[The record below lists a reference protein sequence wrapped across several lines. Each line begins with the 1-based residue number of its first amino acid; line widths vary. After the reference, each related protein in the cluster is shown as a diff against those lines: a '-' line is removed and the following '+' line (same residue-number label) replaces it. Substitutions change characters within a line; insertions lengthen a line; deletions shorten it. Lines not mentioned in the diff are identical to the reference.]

1 MEQMNKIMF
10 YSTLMMSSLMAISS
24 ISWFTVWI
32 SLEMNLISIMPLMK
46 NKMKNSSE
54 AMIKYFMIQT
64 MASTM
69 LLFSVLIFQLVKEI
83 NLIYST
89 YFLLNSAL
97 LMKMGAAP
105 LHFWYPEILS
115 GLSWESN
122 FIMLTWQKIAPMI
135 LIINTSFSIL
145 FISMFIIFSALI
157 GSLQGLNQIC
167 MRKIMAYS
175 SINHIGWMLSS
186 FLTSHNI
193 WLFYFMIYSL
203 INMNIVIILQKLNIF
218 YLNQINSMLSF
229 NLKLK
234 FMYMLNFL
242 SLSGLPPFLGFIPKW
257 LVINHLILNDF
268 YALAMILIN
277 FTLLAMYMYFR
288 VTFSTFTLNF
298 KQPIFYIPHKISF
311 LIYTLN
317 FLSLMGGML
326 QILTT
331 NFL

>member
-10 YSTLMMSSLMAISS
+10 FSTLMMSSLMAISS
-24 ISWFTVWI
+24 ISWLTVWI

-46 NKMKNSSE
+46 NKMKNTSE
-54 AMIKYFMIQT
+54 AMIKYFIIQT

-69 LLFSVLIFQLVKEI
+69 LLFSVLIFQLIKEI
-83 NLIYST
+83 NLAYST
-89 YFLLNSAL
+89 YLLLNSAL
-97 LMKMGAAP
+97 FMKMGAAP
-105 LHFWYPEILS
+105 FHFWYPEILS
-115 GLSWESN
+115 GLSWENN

-157 GSLQGLNQIC
+157 GSLQGFNQIC
-167 MRKIMAYS
+167 IRKIMAYS

-203 INMNIVIILQKLNIF
+203 INMNIIIILQKLGIF
-218 YLNQINSMLSF
+218 YINQMNKLLSF

-268 YALAMILIN
+268 YALAMILII
-277 FTLLAMYMYFR
+277 FTLLAMYMYMR
-288 VTFSTFTLNF
+288 ITFSTFSFNF
-298 KQPIFYIPHKISF
+298 KQPIFTLPNKISF

-317 FLSLMGGML
+317 FMSLMGGML
-326 QILTT
+326 QILST